1 MIKYRYSR
9 VGEYAQSILANMEY
23 ANNSDIFV
31 LCEVVSEYVKSIFA
45 HMEKKSKENKSTK
58 RIRREIILPNS
69 PYTPM
74 DIN

>member
-1 MIKYRYSR
+1 
-9 VGEYAQSILANMEY
+9 MEY
-23 ANNSDIFV
+23 ANNSQMFV
-31 LCEVVSEYVKSIFA
+31 LWEAVSEYVKNILA